1 MGRGAVVAEAAQSMF
16 WFGLFMTAS
25 VGMVIFNK
33 LVMQSYDY
41 STFLLII
48 QNTITIVLNLVGTK
62 AGIFTM
68 NEWKLEHF
76 KIWALPTVTFSIML
90 VTSLKALPLVAVATT
105 VVFRN
110 MGTVLVACGDALLF
124 SKEFNRDM
132 KIAIGVILA
141 GSIVYSY
148 FDMNFNALGYLW
160 MVANTSIFTCNV
172 LYEKYAVTSV
182 DQTAVGIS
190 CYQNVLSLP
199 ILTVALMTSGEQGA
213 IDAWFFLPGYM
224 QVIILLSGVFGCL
237 LSVCYMSLNK
247 FASPTAITIASNL
260 NKLMSAI
267 IGGLV
272 FESKVTPHTVAGL
285 LICMAGGYMYSS
297 ASSQGPKDK
306 EPVQASDEEE
316 PLTTAISEM
325 ILAAGTDDEDK
336 KN

>member
-1 MGRGAVVAEAAQSMF
+1 MGRGAVVAEAAQSVF

-25 VGMVIFNK
+25 VSMVIFNK
-33 LVMQSYDY
+33 LVMQSYNY

-48 QNTITIVLNLVGTK
+48 QNTITIALNLVGTK

-110 MGTVLVACGDALLF
+110 ISTVLVACGDALLF
-124 SKEFNRDM
+124 SKEFNKDM
-132 KIAIGVILA
+132 KIAIAVILA

-148 FDMNFNALGYLW
+148 FDMNFNMVGYLW
-160 MVANTSIFTCNV
+160 MVANTILFTCNV

-190 CYQNVLSLP
+190 CYQNILSLP
-199 ILTVALMTSGEQGA
+199 ILAVTLITSGETGA
-213 IDAWFFLPGYM
+213 IDAWVVLPGHM
-224 QVIILLSGVFGCL
+224 QVIILLTGVFGCL

-260 NKLMSAI
+260 NKLVSAI
-267 IGGLV
+267 LGGLV
-272 FESKVTPHTVAGL
+272 FQSSVTPHAVAGL
-285 LICMAGGYMYSS
+285 LICMAGGYMYSN
-297 ASSQGPKDK
+297 AAKKQPK
-306 EPVQASDEEE
+306 EPVEESDEQE
-316 PLTTAISEM
+316 PLTSTLTEM
-325 ILAAGTDDEDK
+325 NLTINKDDEDK
-336 KN
+336 AN